1 MQQPL
6 AERLRPQTLEEVYGQ
21 EHLLSEGKVLR
32 RIIESGKI
40 PNMIF
45 FGPSGTGKTTVANL
59 AAKSSERRLYYLN
72 ATTASVSDIKEIIRE
87 SDSLLAPN
95 GCILYLDEI
104 QNFNK
109 KQQQSLLEFIEN
121 GRITLVASTTEN
133 PYFYIYNAILSRSTV
148 FEFKP
153 LGHDAIFKVLKRC
166 VKILSETHPER
177 PFIIDDKDLEFLSQ
191 VCGGDARKSINA
203 FELAYDT
210 VLPDGDGISRIS
222 SELLEECARRRSL
235 QYDKAGDNHYD
246 LLSAFQKSIR
256 GSDPNAAVHYL
267 ARLLES
273 GDLQSVCRR
282 LLVIAAEDVGLAYP
296 QAISIANSCV
306 EAAFRLG
313 LPEARIPLAEAV
325 LLLAC
330 SPKSNS
336 AITAIDEA
344 TSDLHNRDIGEI
356 PAYLRDAHYSGAE
369 KLDRGIG
376 YQYPHSFPGNY
387 VKQQYLPDA
396 IRDANYYRPG
406 TNKFENNLNAY
417 LEDLKK
423 R

>member
-6 AERLRPQTLEEVYGQ
+6 AERIRPQTLEEVYGQ

-166 VKILSETHPER
+166 VKILSEAHPER

-222 SELLEECARRRSL
+222 S
-235 QYDKAGDNHYD
+235 KAGDNHYD

>member
-1 MQQPL
+1 M
-6 AERLRPQTLEEVYGQ
+6 
-21 EHLLSEGKVLR
+21 
-32 RIIESGKI
+32 
-40 PNMIF
+40 
-45 FGPSGTGKTTVANL
+45 
-59 AAKSSERRLYYLN
+59 
-72 ATTASVSDIKEIIRE
+72 
-87 SDSLLAPN
+87 
-95 GCILYLDEI
+95 
-104 QNFNK
+104 
-109 KQQQSLLEFIEN
+109 
-121 GRITLVASTTEN
+121 
-133 PYFYIYNAILSRSTV
+133 
-148 FEFKP
+148 
-153 LGHDAIFKVLKRC
+153 
-166 VKILSETHPER
+166 
-177 PFIIDDKDLEFLSQ
+177 
-191 VCGGDARKSINA
+191 
-203 FELAYDT
+203 
-210 VLPDGDGISRIS
+210 
-222 SELLEECARRRSL
+222 

-296 QAISIANSCV
+296 QAITVANSCV

-313 LPEARIPLAEAV
+313 LPEARIPLSEAV

-336 AITAIDEA
+336 AINAIDEA
-344 TSDLHNRDIGEI
+344 TADIHNRDVGEV
-356 PAYLRDAHYSGAE
+356 PAHLKDAHYSGAA
-369 KLDRGIG
+369 KLERGIG
-376 YQYPHSFPGNY
+376 YKYPHSYPGNY

-396 IRDANYYRPG
+396 LRDAQYYRPG